1 MTRDIEPTPED
12 FEAARKSLER
22 DPREVMLEILAK
34 QEARRRIE
42 HERLERRRRFL
53 RRFVPFRRRPA

>member
-1 MTRDIEPTPED
+1 VTSEIEPTPED

-42 HERLERRRRFL
+42 RERLERRRQFL
-53 RRFVPFRRRPA
+53 RRLLPFRRSAA